1 MSIPSFRN
9 NLPIDIHG
17 NSIQIIKE
25 KSGDYIASVSLF
37 SSKFIKEND
46 LPNGKIL
53 VKLST
58 RKQNSMKVIL
68 DRIIDSTYAKGA
80 CMLHKHKKKWYL
92 SITYKSNIKEELKF
106 DEDLIMGI
114 DMGKINVLY
123 FAFNKGLVR
132 GAISGE
138 EIEAFRKKLST
149 DV

>member
-1 MSIPSFRN
+1 
-9 NLPIDIHG
+9 
-17 NSIQIIKE
+17 
-25 KSGDYIASVSLF
+25 
-37 SSKFIKEND
+37 
-46 LPNGKIL
+46 
-53 VKLST
+53 
-58 RKQNSMKVIL
+58 
-68 DRIIDSTYAKGA
+68 
-80 CMLHKHKKKWYL
+80 KHKKKWYL

-138 EIEAFRKKLST
+138 EIEAFRKKLSI